1 MYTYFNSNVIVDV
14 GGGTNVV
21 VVVVV
26 ADVVVVV
33 AAVGRFKP
41 EYLCYS

>member
-21 VVVVV
+21 VVVV

-41 EYLCYS
+41 EFLCYS